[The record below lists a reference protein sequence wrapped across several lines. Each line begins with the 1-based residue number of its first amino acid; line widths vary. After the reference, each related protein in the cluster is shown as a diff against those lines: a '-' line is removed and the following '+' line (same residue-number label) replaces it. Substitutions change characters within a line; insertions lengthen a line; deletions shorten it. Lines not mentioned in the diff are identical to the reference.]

1 MKLSIC
7 IPIYNFDIRKL
18 VFDLKKEI
26 DRNAL
31 DAEIILVDDASN
43 DKFKNFNQELK
54 SEVEVFIFLDKNI
67 GRARIRNLFL
77 NYAKGDYLLF
87 LDCDGKVINAN
98 FITNYLQLI
107 NENPETKVIFGGRV
121 VSNKVPQDDFKLRWK
136 FANERENL
144 KLDDRL
150 KIPFLSFQTNNFVIK
165 KDVFLQN
172 KFNSEIKKYGYE
184 DLLFA
189 MDLQAKKIQI
199 DHVENPILNND
210 IEENKVYLSKVEDS
224 MESLATMF
232 SNASSKKNIKEVKVV
247 KAYDLIKILRLSK
260 PILYFYGFFQFK
272 IRTNLLSKNPN
283 LRLLDV
289 YKLCLLL
296 KMLKK

>member
-7 IPIYNFDIRKL
+7 IPIYNFDVRKL

-260 PILYFYGFFQFK
+260 PILYFYGFFHFK